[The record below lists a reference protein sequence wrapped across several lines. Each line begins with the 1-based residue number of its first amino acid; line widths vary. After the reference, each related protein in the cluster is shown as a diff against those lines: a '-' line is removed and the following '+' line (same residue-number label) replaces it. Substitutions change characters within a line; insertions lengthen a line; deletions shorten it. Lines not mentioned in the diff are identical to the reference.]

1 LKVETRR
8 RDRRRTTYED
18 GVTMRWIVTTAW
30 GCVAWWTF
38 IVAVGTGP
46 GLAAAQRPDAD
57 EILRRAE
64 RAYAQLTTLRAKFHQ
79 TLEIPALEQRREG
92 RGTIY
97 QKKPD
102 FFLMKFDQP
111 AGDFVLADGEHFWM
125 YTPSTQTPQAIR
137 TPMERTPEG
146 ADLHR
151 QFVRGASER
160 YVPTYVKADTLAGRR
175 AHVIALVPKFDSP
188 LTLVRVWI
196 DAQDHLIRRFEMW
209 EESGTRRTVELRDLE
224 VGAPIADSLFRW
236 TPPKGVQ
243 VVDR

>member
-1 LKVETRR
+1 MRR
-8 RDRRRTTYED
+8 
-18 GVTMRWIVTTAW
+18 IVT
-30 GCVAWWTF
+30 VAWAWVGGLTF
-38 IVAVGTGP
+38 CALGAGS
-46 GLAAAQRPDAD
+46 GLAAAQTRDAD
-57 EILRRAE
+57 DVLRRAE
-64 RAYAQLTTLRAKFHQ
+64 RAYAQVTTLRARFRQ
-79 TLEIPALEQRREG
+79 TLEIPALEQSREG

-102 FFLMKFDQP
+102 FFLMRFERP

-160 YVPTYVKADTLAGRR
+160 YVPTYVKTDTLAGRP

-196 DAQDHLIRRFEMW
+196 DAQDHLIRRFEML
-209 EESGTRRTVELRDLE
+209 EQSGTRRTVELSDVQ
-224 VGAPIADSLFRW
+224 VGVPIADSLFRW
-236 TPPKGVQ
+236 TPPAGVQ